1 MNQISDDCF
10 AHGGDMMLTA
20 DALAILT
27 ARISPL
33 GDVERILPKEA
44 AGRVLAADVRS
55 CLKLPPHDNSAVDGY
70 ALRHADLRPDAD
82 TRLSVS
88 GLAAAGRSLEG
99 EWRPGGAVRIFT
111 GALMPDGCDTV
122 IMQEDVRREGDDVI
136 IPPGARAG
144 ANRRRAGEDVG
155 RGDVV
160 LGAGLRLRPDH
171 VAMAAASGQ
180 ADLPV
185 FRRPRVALFSTG
197 DELAEAG
204 ATRREGAI
212 YDANRPMLRGLLAAA
227 GCDVED
233 LGILPDDPEV
243 LTAALSRAAADNDAI
258 ITSGGVSMGDE
269 DHVKMAVQR
278 LGSLHFWRLAI
289 KPGRPV
295 ALGAVAGRLF
305 VGLPGNPVA
314 AMVCF
319 ILFARTALLRLGGVS
334 EAGLAP
340 RRYMVRAGFSA
351 SSKAGRRE
359 WIRASLHSDAS
370 GWNVAEAFPR
380 QGSGIISSLN
390 AADGLVEVEEE
401 RTAIAPGDA
410 VLFLPFSEVL
420 S

>member
-1 MNQISDDCF
+1 MSQISDDCF

-20 DALAILT
+20 DALAILSE
-27 ARISPL
+27 RIAPL
-33 GDVERILPKEA
+33 QDVERVPLNAA
-44 AGRVLAADVRS
+44 AGRVLAADIRS
-55 CLKLPPHDNSAVDGY
+55 SLRLPPHDNAAVDGY
-70 ALRHADLRPDAD
+70 ALRHADLRADAD
-82 TRLSVS
+82 TRLTVT
-88 GLAAAGRSLEG
+88 GLAAAGRPPEG

-122 IMQEDVRREGDDVI
+122 IMQEDVRRDGDVVI
-136 IPPGARAG
+136 IPPGARPG
-144 ANRRRAGEDVG
+144 ANRRRAGEDVD

-160 LGAGLRLRPDH
+160 LEAACRLRPDH
-171 VAMAAASGQ
+171 IAMAAASGQ
-180 ADLPV
+180 KDLPV
-185 FRRPRVALFSTG
+185 RRRPRVALFSTG

-204 ATRREGAI
+204 SARREGAI
-212 YDANRPMLRGLLAAA
+212 YDANRPMLRALLAAT
-227 GCDVED
+227 GCDIED
-233 LGILPDDPEV
+233 LGILPDDPDV
-243 LTAALSRAAADNDAI
+243 LASSLAEAAARNDAI

-269 DHVKMAVQR
+269 DHVKAAVQR

-295 ALGAVAGRLF
+295 ALGTVAGRLF

-319 ILFARTALLRLGGVS
+319 VLFARTALLRLSGVAP
-334 EAGLAP
+334 EGLAP

-351 SSKAGRRE
+351 TSKAGRRE
-359 WIRASLHSDAS
+359 WIRASLSPDGS